1 MNRRIVR
8 IASTLALAL
17 AAPGAPLPAQQLRVP
32 HEAFTLPNGLTV
44 IVHEDRS
51 VPVVTVNTLYRVGSA
66 NERPGR
72 TGFAHLFEH
81 VMFMGSQ
88 HVPTGQFDR
97 LLEAVGADNNAWT
110 SQDFTNYYE
119 NGPVSA
125 LELMLY
131 LDADRLGFL
140 LPEMTPEKVDI
151 QRGVVQNERRQS
163 YENRPYGLAEETIL
177 ERLFPPQHPY
187 HWPVIG
193 SMADLQAASI
203 DDVRDFFRS
212 FYTPNNAIMVIAGA
226 VSAAEARSLAE
237 RWLGDIPRGPATS
250 RPSIP
255 PVRLERDVHH
265 TLEDR
270 VQLPRVYNAW
280 HTVAA
285 YADDDA
291 ALDILADVLSG
302 GRYSRFDKRMVYEL
316 QNTAEVTAYQESGRY
331 DGKFVVFATA
341 RPGHDLNELQRI
353 LDEEIRRVAEQGPT
367 EREVQRAING
377 YEARFLGAME
387 RVGDVVGDVGVVAGK
402 ASRLARYYDAFSEPD
417 SFERDLARYR
427 RVTPADVQRVA
438 QQYLVGAH
446 RVVLSVVP
454 QGQTNLAVTAG
465 VQP

>member
-1 MNRRIVR
+1 MTHLLSRRAGGR
-8 IASTLALAL
+8 EALLALVAAAAL
-17 AAPGAPLPAQQLRVP
+17 AAAPSPAAAQLRVP
-32 HEAFTLPNGLTV
+32 HERFTLANGLTV

-81 VMFMGSQ
+81 IMFMGSQ
-88 HVPTGQFDR
+88 HVANGDFDR
-97 LLEAVGADNNAWT
+97 FLEAAGADNNAWT
-110 SQDFTNYYE
+110 SEDYTNYFE

-140 LPEMTPEKVDI
+140 LPEMTAEKVDI
-151 QRGVVQNERRQS
+151 QRGVVQNERRQRVD
-163 YENRPYGLAEETIL
+163 NQPYGLADENIL
-177 ERLFPPQHPY
+177 SHLYPAAHPY
-187 HWPVIG
+187 NWPVIG
-193 SMADLQAASI
+193 SLADLQAASV
-203 DDVRDFFRS
+203 DDVRDFFRMY
-212 FYTPNNAIMVIAGA
+212 YTPNNAILVVAGA
-226 VSAAEARSLAE
+226 VGTAQARTLVE
-237 RWLGDIPRGPATS
+237 RWFGDVPRGPDPAG
-250 RPSIP
+250 PQVP
-255 PVRLERDVHH
+255 AVRLERDAYQ

-280 HTVAA
+280 HTVRA

-291 ALDILADVLSG
+291 ALAVLADVLSG
-302 GRYSRFDKRMVYEL
+302 GRYSRFDRRMVYEL
-316 QNTAEVTAYQESGRY
+316 QNTAEVTAYQESGRW
-331 DGKFVVFATA
+331 DGKFMVFATA

-377 YEARFLGAME
+377 FEAGFLGNME
-387 RVGDVVGDVGVVAGK
+387 RVGGK
-402 ASRLARYYDAFSEPD
+402 AARLAQYQDAFGEPD
-417 SFERDLARYR
+417 GFERDLARYR

-438 QQYLVGAH
+438 RQYLVDAH

-454 QGQTNLAVTAG
+454 QGQPTLAVTPGA
-465 VQP
+465 QP